1 MPIDFE
7 YCSNQ
12 LRRITLTGRLDLAG
26 TAEIDSKFAA
36 LSAAAQRRVL
46 VDLTGVTFLA
56 SIGIRSLITNAKAQQ
71 NRGGRMVLLVG
82 DNAPVA
88 RTLEA
93 TGIDAL
99 IPIFTSFTEAE
110 QAALA

>member
-7 YCSNQ
+7 DCSNQ

>member
-7 YCSNQ
+7 DCSKQ
-12 LRRITLTGRLDLAG
+12 LRRIILTGRLDLPG

-36 LSAAAQRRVL
+36 LSAAAERRVV
-46 VDLTGVTFLA
+46 VDLVAVSFLA
-56 SIGIRSLITNAKAQQ
+56 SIGIRSLIANAKAQQ

-82 DNAPVA
+82 DNVPV
-88 RTLEA
+88 TKSLKSI
-93 TGIDAL
+93 GIEVL
-99 IPIFTSFTEAE
+99 IPIFTTFAEAQ